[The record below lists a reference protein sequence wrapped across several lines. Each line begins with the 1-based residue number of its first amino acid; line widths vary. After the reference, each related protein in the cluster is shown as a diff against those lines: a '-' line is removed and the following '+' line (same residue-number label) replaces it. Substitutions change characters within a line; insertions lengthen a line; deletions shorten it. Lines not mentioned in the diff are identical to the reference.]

1 MEAARLEVGQSRC
14 IAQQG
19 NFAGKAEVTLNVF
32 LDSSALA
39 KRYVE
44 EKGSER
50 VQAILSC
57 ASTLAVSV
65 ICIPEIVS
73 ALYRRRRERKLSTEE
88 YQNAKA
94 SLLSDIDDATII
106 GITQEVIAQAVALLE
121 QFSLR
126 GADALHVA
134 CASEWSTDLFVS
146 ADNRQCAAAR
156 AHGLRIEAIR
166 G

>member
-1 MEAARLEVGQSRC
+1 MEAARFEVGQSRC

-32 LDSSALA
+32 FDSSALA

-50 VQAILSC
+50 VQAILSS

-106 GITQEVIAQAVALLE
+106 GVTQEVIARAVALLE